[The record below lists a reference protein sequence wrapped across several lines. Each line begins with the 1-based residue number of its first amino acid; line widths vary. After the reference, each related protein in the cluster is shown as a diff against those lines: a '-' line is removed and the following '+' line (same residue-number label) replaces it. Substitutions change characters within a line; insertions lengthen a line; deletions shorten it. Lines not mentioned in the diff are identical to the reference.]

1 MTMHRLLFAAALAL
15 PALVA
20 AQNPPSDT
28 STSTVVTTIVYSL
41 IMAGVFGVAFVV
53 LRPRFDNIYQPRSF
67 LSKPASRNVP
77 PLDHTMFGWV
87 KEFISL
93 PDKEVLNRNGLDA
106 YMFISYLNMSLWIIV
121 PIWIFSWIFLM
132 PLYAADITSSS
143 QGFNMFTIGY
153 LINSSKT
160 SDQDRSAGVLIVNYM
175 FVAWILVNIHWRM
188 KEFIQLRQQFIT
200 SPSYRNT
207 VQAKTML
214 VTGVPNEYLSET
226 KLTQIYGQLP
236 GGVEKVWVNRNLQDL
251 PKLVEQR
258 DKLVLKLEGAV
269 TKLIKTAHKL
279 VKKGKA
285 EGAPSD
291 GSISAD
297 VASRYVP
304 EKKRPTMRLGKV
316 PCMGEKVDTINYCRA
331 EIQRLNAEIATQR
344 ERAMTDYEAYPPQ
357 SSAFILF
364 HEQLGVQ
371 VAARTEASHEPYRMA
386 ARYTEA
392 HPKDVIWSN
401 LNMNPYEKKIRTA
414 LFWGVTWLTVVF
426 WFVPVAVVSMFSQ
439 VDYLSSKVKFL
450 GWIESIPTVV
460 LGIIKGVLP
469 VAALAVLNMLLP
481 MWLRF
486 LAKQSGIP
494 TRNGV
499 ERSLMVRFSIFQ
511 LLQNFLVLA
520 IIQGA
525 MNNVQDFADTLVP
538 TPNVS
543 AFVSQISAAIP
554 RSSTFFL
561 QWVFVA
567 GVGAAPGLFLQ
578 IVPLI
583 VYYVKMILLGSTPR
597 TVWGLKNGMG
607 APAWGQLFPSTLL
620 IMIIVFGYMLLAPIV
635 NGFAAVTMFL
645 LYLAYRYMFL
655 YVYDCKPENET
666 AGLFFPT
673 AISFTF
679 AGLYLGT
686 LLVASMYLFNVGSN
700 TSYIA
705 FGVLT
710 VLLVVIIMGY
720 HYFLLNSYGPLL
732 QSVPLDLTMRYG
744 KDSAPAET
752 SAEQTA
758 PLLPEKD
765 AYYING
771 PSAVQPAA
779 PASHVLQM
787 EDAHQVAVRSRAEQ
801 DAKLGAFYNPARTSK
816 QLVLWYPDDSYG
828 IGRSQVALDQQAGYS
843 ATTEHAGLN
852 EKGKVVE
859 DAAYPPGQEM

>member
-1 MTMHRLLFAAALAL
+1 MHRSLFAAAVAV

-20 AQNPPSDT
+20 AQDGPSDS

-41 IMAGVFGVAFVV
+41 IMAAVFFVAFLA
-53 LRPRFDNIYQPRSF
+53 LRPRFDNIYQPRSY
-67 LSKPASRNVP
+67 LSKPVSRNVP
-77 PLDHTMFGWV
+77 ALDHTLFGWV
-87 KEFISL
+87 REYL
-93 PDKEVLNRNGLDA
+93 AQPDKEILRRNGLDA

-132 PLYAADITSSS
+132 PLYAANITSSS

-153 LINSSKT
+153 LINSSKRA
-160 SDQDRSAGVLIVNYM
+160 DQDRSAGILIVNYL
-175 FVAWILVNIHWRM
+175 FVAWILANVHWRM
-188 KEFIQLRQQFIT
+188 KEFIQLRQEFIT
-200 SPSYRNT
+200 SPSYRDT

-226 KLTQIYGQLP
+226 KLTQIYGQMP
-236 GGVEKVWVNRNLQDL
+236 GGVEKVWVNRNLRDL
-251 PKLVEQR
+251 PDLVEQR

-279 VKKGKA
+279 VQKGKVD
-285 EGAPSD
+285 GAPAD
-291 GSISAD
+291 GAMSGD
-297 VASRYVP
+297 VAARYVP

-316 PCMGEKVDTINYCRA
+316 PCIGEKVDTINYCRA
-331 EIQRLNAEIATQR
+331 EIQRLNGEIAAQR

-364 HEQLGVQ
+364 REQLGAQ
-371 VAARTEASHEPYRMA
+371 LAARTEASHEPYRMA
-386 ARYTEA
+386 DRYTEA

-401 LNMNPYEKKIRTA
+401 LNMNPYEKKIRTV
-414 LFWGVTWLTVVF
+414 LFWVVTWLTVVF
-426 WFVPVAVVSMFSQ
+426 WFVPVAVVSVFSQ

-450 GWIESIPTVV
+450 SWIEKIPNVP

-481 MWLRF
+481 IWLRF

-499 ERSLMVRFSIFQ
+499 ELSLMVRFSIFQ

-520 IIQGA
+520 VMQAA
-525 MNNVQDFADTLVP
+525 MNNVNDFANTL
-538 TPNVS
+538 TPEPDIS
-543 AFVSQISAAIP
+543 AFVAQISAAVP
-554 RSSTFFL
+554 RANTFFL

-583 VYYVKMILLGSTPR
+583 MYYVKMKLLGSTPR
-597 TVWGLKNGMG
+597 TVWNLKNGLG
-607 APAWGQLFPSTLL
+607 APAWGQLFPATLL

-635 NGFAAVTMFL
+635 NGFAAVAMCL
-645 LYLAYRYMFL
+645 LYLAYRYLFL

-673 AISFTF
+673 AINFTF

-686 LLVASMYLFNVGSN
+686 LLVATMYLFNVGAN

-710 VLLVVIIMGY
+710 VLLLVLIMAY
-720 HYFLLNSYGPLL
+720 HYFLVNSYGPLL

-744 KDSAPAET
+744 QDAASAPHA
-752 SAEQTA
+752 AEQVS

-765 AYYING
+765 AYYVNG
-771 PSAVQPAA
+771 PSAVQPMP

-787 EDAHQVAVRSRAEQ
+787 EDAHQVAVRARAEQ
-801 DAKLGAFYNPARTSK
+801 DARLSAFYNPARTSK
-816 QLVLWYPDDSYG
+816 QLVLWYPDDANG
-828 IGRSQVALDQQAGYS
+828 IGRSQVALDQQAGYA

-859 DAAYPPGQEM
+859 DAHVPPGQEV